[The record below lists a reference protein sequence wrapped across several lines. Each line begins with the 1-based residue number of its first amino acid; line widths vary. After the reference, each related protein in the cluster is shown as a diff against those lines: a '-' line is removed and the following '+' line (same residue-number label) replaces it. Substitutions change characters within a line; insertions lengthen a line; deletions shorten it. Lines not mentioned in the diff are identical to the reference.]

1 MPHRRLERRLSL
13 LTTRSFRKEP
23 CLRDEKVRRRRWSS
37 PVAHVATN
45 SLSANDSWQ
54 WTERYCQEDL
64 LFFTPLAMQSAQ
76 VLTLLLLSPLL
87 SGCIARAEAIVAG
100 KRGPSI
106 FQVYRDILKFFRKQP
121 IRPEP
126 SSWPFR
132 AAPYIACGCYAT
144 IATLIPVL
152 TTYPLPGAT
161 FGDILGGAFVFA
173 LAGFFIALAA
183 LDSGSQYAGLGS
195 SRAVMVG
202 ILVEPTLILI
212 FFSVAFITGT
222 DLPYAMNAALRHS
235 AADVLRPAHVL
246 ATAAFFMMLLV
257 DTGRIPIESSS
268 ATIEMGMIDDARY
281 FEHSGAWMALLKW
294 GSSMKQFLLYVIFIN
309 VLLLP
314 MGLSS
319 SGSVG
324 SLLVAVGTLFAKM
337 LAVGAFVVAI
347 ETTFAKLRL
356 YKITEFIATGLL
368 VAVLAVFA
376 YVVGVG

>member
-1 MPHRRLERRLSL
+1 VVTLPAI
-13 LTTRSFRKEP
+13 
-23 CLRDEKVRRRRWSS
+23 V
-37 PVAHVATN
+37 VQA
-45 SLSANDSWQ
+45 
-54 WTERYCQEDL
+54 
-64 LFFTPLAMQSAQ
+64 AQ
-76 VLTLLLLSPLL
+76 VLTVALLSPLL
-87 SGCIARAEAIVAG
+87 TGCIARLEAIIAG

-106 FQVYRDILKFFRKQP
+106 FQPYRDIRKFFGKESLL
-121 IRPEP
+121 PEP
-126 SSWPFR
+126 ASWIFR
-132 AAPYIACGCYAT
+132 TAPYVVCACYAT
-144 IATLIPVL
+144 VATLIPVL
-152 TTYPLPGAT
+152 TTFPLPGAT
-161 FGDILGGAFVFA
+161 YGDILGGAFVLA
-173 LAGFFIALAA
+173 LAGFLTALAA
-183 LDSGSQYAGLGS
+183 IDSGSQYTDIGS

-202 ILVEPTLILI
+202 ILVEPTLIFV

-268 ATIEMGMIDDARY
+268 ATIEFGMIDDARV
-281 FEHSGAWMALLKW
+281 FEHSGPWMALYKW
-294 GSSMKQFLLYVIFIN
+294 ASSMKQFLLYVIFIN

-319 SGSVG
+319 DG
-324 SLLVAVGTLFAKM
+324 SLASVAFAVVSLFAKM
-337 LAVGAFVVAI
+337 LIVAIVIVCI

-356 YKITEFIATGLL
+356 YKITEFIGTGLL